1 MCNIVLNTHPIM
13 APRLGRKIEEFRK
26 INKKLA
32 LTNLKLDI
40 RKGNAIT
47 GLFKYS
53 GRVGLA

>member
-1 MCNIVLNTHPIM
+1 MCNSVLNTHPII

-47 GLFKYS
+47 GLF
-53 GRVGLA
+53 